1 MADPSPPEDPVT
13 PPDSGLA
20 RAAPYLAL
28 IAAAAFWGGTWTAAR
43 GSYQDL
49 SPAVLAFSR
58 WAVAA
63 VILVPLF
70 ARSMWRHRA
79 SLRKEGWRLV
89 LLSAIGA
96 VLFNYMIFRG
106 VQTTTAINGAL
117 LNAATPVY
125 IILLSFVGIGERST
139 GNQIIGIAIAMVGL
153 IVIVTQG
160 SWDRLIALQFVEGDL
175 WIAAAMFLWGLYSI
189 GVRAWNS
196 ALPPLT
202 ALAAM
207 AAVAVLLLAPMAGVE
222 LALGGR
228 LVLSEEAVYGMLYL
242 GLFASIGSYVF
253 WNFGIRK
260 VGAPNGSLFQYLIP
274 VFAAGFAMLILG
286 EEIALYHL
294 AGAGLIIGGIVLANR
309 KRVIRPA

>member
-1 MADPSPPEDPVT
+1 MADPSKSGGPPPN
-13 PPDSGLA
+13 SGFA

-43 GSYQDL
+43 GSYQDI
-49 SPAVLAFSR
+49 SPAALAFSR

-70 ARSMWRHRA
+70 APSLWRHRA
-79 SLRKEGWRLV
+79 VLRQEGWRLV
-89 LLSAIGA
+89 LLTAIGA

-125 IILLSFVGIGERST
+125 IILLSFIGIGERST
-139 GNQIIGIAIAMVGL
+139 GNQVFGIAIAMVGL
-153 IVIVTQG
+153 IVVITHG
-160 SWDRLIALQFVEGDL
+160 SWGRLVALQFVEGDL
-175 WIAAAMFLWGLYSI
+175 WVAGAMFLWGLYNI
-189 GVRAWNS
+189 GVQAWNS
-196 ALPPLT
+196 SLPPLT

-207 AAVAVLLLAPMAGVE
+207 TGLSVLMLGPMAGVE

-228 LVLSEEAVYGMLYL
+228 FVLTDEALYGIIYL

-260 VGAPNGSLFQYLIP
+260 VGAANGSLFQYLVP
-274 VFAAGFAMLILG
+274 VFAAGLAILMLG

-294 AGAGLIIGGIVLANR
+294 AGAALIIGGIVLANL
-309 KRVIRPA
+309 KRAIAPV

>member
-1 MADPSPPEDPVT
+1 MADPSKTEGSSPN
-13 PPDSGLA
+13 SGFA
-20 RAAPYLAL
+20 RVAPYLAL

-43 GSYQDL
+43 GSYQDI
-49 SPAVLAFSR
+49 SPAAMAFSR

-63 VILVPLF
+63 IILVPLF
-70 ARSMWRHRA
+70 GRSLWRHRVT
-79 SLRKEGWRLV
+79 LRQEGWRLV
-89 LLSAIGA
+89 ILSAIGA

-117 LNAATPVY
+117 LNASTPIY
-125 IILLSFVGIGERST
+125 IVLLSFIGVGERST
-139 GNQIIGIAIAMVGL
+139 GNQVIGIAIAMVGL
-153 IVIVTQG
+153 IVVVTHG
-160 SWDRLIALQFVEGDL
+160 SWDRLIAMQFVEGDL
-175 WIAAAMFLWGLYSI
+175 WVAGAMFLWGLYNI

-207 AAVAVLLLAPMAGVE
+207 AGISILMLGPMAGVE

-228 LVLSEEAVYGMLYL
+228 FVLTDEALYGIVYL

-260 VGAPNGSLFQYLIP
+260 VGAANGSLFQYLVP
-274 VFAAGFAMLILG
+274 VFAAVFAMLILG

-294 AGAGLIIGGIVLANR
+294 AGAALIIGGIVLANR
-309 KRVIRPA
+309 KRAALPA